1 MALTNPRAEQPTPLS
16 TTIQTATAADNIEA
30 QLTVIWQ
37 DLLGVE
43 HITPDQN
50 YFDLGGDSSLAVHL
64 FVQIEKVF
72 NVKLPI
78 FTLFEAP
85 TIEELAQVLRRDAA
99 PAGWSPIVAI
109 QPNGTRP
116 PSQVDVQP

>member
-1 MALTNPRAEQPTPLS
+1 MALTNPKAEQPTHLS
-16 TTIQTATAADNIEA
+16 TTTQTAPAADSIEV
-30 QLTVIWQ
+30 QLTQIWQ
-37 DLLGVE
+37 DLLGVD

-85 TIEELAQVLRRDAA
+85 TITELAEVLRRDAA
-99 PAGWSPIVAI
+99 PAGWSPLVPI
-109 QPNGTRP
+109 QPDGSRP
-116 PSQVDVQP
+116 PLLFIHR